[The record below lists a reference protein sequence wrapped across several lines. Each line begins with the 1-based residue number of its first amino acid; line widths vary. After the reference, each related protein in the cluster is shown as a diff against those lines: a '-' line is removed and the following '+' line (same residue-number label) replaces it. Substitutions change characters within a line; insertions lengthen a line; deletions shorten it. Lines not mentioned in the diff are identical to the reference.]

1 MPNCILLDIRSKLQS
16 RALLV
21 STVYQDLIHIKSV
34 HILLTYSSHHPLVQ
48 KIQNQVLSIHLSGYQ
63 NVFCFMP
70 SLHNKA
76 VNIAVKNAL
85 QINVQLLV
93 EFSVMMYIHNI
104 SALFSHI
111 GEISESAHRTTN

>member
-1 MPNCILLDIRSKLQS
+1 
-16 RALLV
+16 
-21 STVYQDLIHIKSV
+21 
-34 HILLTYSSHHPLVQ
+34 
-48 KIQNQVLSIHLSGYQ
+48 
-63 NVFCFMP
+63 MP